1 MIQQGRK
8 KELVVSQF
16 GRDQGRHFL
25 ITEASAM
32 AAEKWA
38 WRLFLAVKGTNA
50 EVPPEHAAYGIVEVA
65 RRGINAFLASDID
78 FEKLEPLLDEMMAC
92 VQLVRDPSSID
103 SATGMPVA
111 TPMTLSDDIQ
121 EVQTIGWLRS
131 EVLRVH
137 TNFSVVEA
145 ALAWVSRVFPKPLP
159 DSETT

>member
-8 KELVVSQF
+8 KELVVSPF

-50 EVPPEHAAYGIVEVA
+50 EVPPEYSAYGIVEVA

-78 FEKLEPLLDEMMAC
+78 FEKLEPLLDEMMGC
-92 VQLVRDPSSID
+92 VQLVRDPSVID
-103 SATGMPVA
+103 AVTGMPVA

-145 ALAWVSRVFPKPLP
+145 TLAWVSRVFPKPSP
-159 DSETT
+159 ASETT